1 MAVGKRTLREV
12 TLTFDK
18 DGAPSVT
25 VTGIAED
32 LDEGTS
38 TGVARV
44 MVAPAV
50 VNAAVALRDV
60 ILTVAA
66 AAGKPLTF

>member
-18 DGAPSVT
+18 DGVPSVT

-44 MVAPAV
+44 MVAPVV
-50 VNAAVALRDV
+50 VNAAVALRDA
-60 ILTVAA
+60 IIAVAA

>member
-1 MAVGKRTLREV
+1 MAVGKRTLREIA
-12 TLTFDK
+12 LTFDAA
-18 DGAPSVT
+18 GNPVIT

-44 MVAPAV
+44 MVAPTIVVAAGTLRDAV
-50 VNAAVALRDV
+50 LAVAL
-60 ILTVAA
+60 